1 MCRSHGPTAGRTVSV
16 GMAAVADYQTHE
28 DNLDAIDA
36 LRSVTWTW
44 SAIDFASLRTEC
56 KRRIGYFLLEER
68 Q

>member
-1 MCRSHGPTAGRTVSV
+1 MSV
-16 GMAAVADYQTHE
+16 GMAAVGDYQTHE
-28 DNLDAIDA
+28 DNLDAIDV

-56 KRRIGYFLLEER
+56 KRHIGRFLLEER